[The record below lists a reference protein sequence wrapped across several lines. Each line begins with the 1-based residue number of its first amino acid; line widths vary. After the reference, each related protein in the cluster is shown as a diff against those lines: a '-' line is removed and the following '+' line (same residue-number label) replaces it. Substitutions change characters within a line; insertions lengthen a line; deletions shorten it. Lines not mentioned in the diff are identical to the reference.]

1 MITSNNG
8 FEIYNTIMMVL
19 VGNKHSRSGADTTD
33 LQMLSSLSRI
43 GKETPYKN
51 PSSDVLLL
59 RRLTKNTACSLQ
71 LFGINTKEGTL
82 YDDKYITSVV

>member
-19 VGNKHSRSGADTTD
+19 VGNKHSRPGADTTD
-33 LQMLSSLSRI
+33 LQTLSSLSRI
-43 GKETPYKN
+43 GEETPYRN
-51 PSSDVLLL
+51 PSSHVL

-71 LFGINTKEGTL
+71 LFGINTKEGTF